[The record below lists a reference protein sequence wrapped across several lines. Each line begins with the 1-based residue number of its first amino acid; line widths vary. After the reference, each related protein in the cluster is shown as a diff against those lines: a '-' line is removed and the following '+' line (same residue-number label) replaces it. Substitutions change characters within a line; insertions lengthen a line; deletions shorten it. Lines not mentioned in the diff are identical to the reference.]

1 MTIEERLRDLGLA
14 LPPAPAPAGNYVPF
28 VRAGDLVFTAG
39 QIAMKDGTLITGV
52 VGRDLDLEAA
62 KEAAKACCLLGLA
75 VAKSAVGDLEN
86 VLQVVKVNGFVRS
99 APGFTDQPK
108 VLNGASDM
116 LVAVFGDRGR
126 HARAAIGVSE
136 LPLGAAVEV
145 DFIFRVK

>member
-1 MTIEERLRDLGLA
+1 MSIEKRLRDLGLI

-39 QIAMKDGTLITGV
+39 QIAMKDGKLIAGV
-52 VGRDLDLEAA
+52 VGRDLDLAA
-62 KEAAKACCLLGLA
+62 AQEAAKACCLLGLA
-75 VAKSAVGDLEN
+75 VVKSAVGDLEK
-86 VLQVVKVNGFVRS
+86 VVQVVKVNGFVRS

-108 VLNGASDM
+108 VMNGASDL
-116 LVAVFGDRGR
+116 LVAVLGDRGR

-145 DFIFRVK
+145 DFIFRVE